1 MKVIDFEEF
10 KIYNEENKYSFLY
23 ADFDDENKF
32 LKGLVSYIFDE
43 KNLLLYSELNTGK
56 LRKSYF

>member
-43 KNLLLYSELNTGK
+43 KNLLLYSELNTGI
-56 LRKSYF
+56 